1 VPCKIYQ
8 ISQKFLKKGEKCKVE
23 VNPERIKI
31 SIGGF
36 QSPNG
41 ISTEYMSDTINTFHF
56 IRALLQIRTLN
67 MENCEEKYAL
77 LEILN
82 SKDFEDEFIK
92 NSIPVKDLDEF
103 KDSILKN
110 LEDEDASKELTM
122 KRLKKTMNM
131 ENTEDKRKIS
141 KIKAQNFT
149 QTLLDY
155 FSINVSENLL
165 KKPLKLKELFDN
177 EDEFNNLFPNCLEYE
192 KRIIIIID
200 NYSVHKTY
208 LSRIACKIL
217 NIKLIYLPKYSP
229 FLNPIEQLWRTIKNI
244 LHRNPIINI
253 DYLKK
258 EVVKLY
264 YELVDDISFVKKWID
279 KYITKK

>member
-1 VPCKIYQ
+1 
-8 ISQKFLKKGEKCKVE
+8 
-23 VNPERIKI
+23 
-31 SIGGF
+31 
-36 QSPNG
+36 
-41 ISTEYMSDTINTFHF
+41 
-56 IRALLQIRTLN
+56 
-67 MENCEEKYAL
+67 MEDCEEKHAL

-82 SKDFEDEFIK
+82 SEEFEDEVIK
-92 NSIPVKDLDEF
+92 SLIPVKDLDEF

-110 LEDEDASKELTM
+110 LEDGDASKELTM

-149 QTLLDY
+149 QTLLSY
-155 FSINVSENLL
+155 FNINVSEDLL
-165 KKPLKLKELFDN
+165 KNPSKLKELFDN
-177 EDEFNNLFPNCLEYE
+177 EDEFNKLFPNCLECE
-192 KRIIIIID
+192 KRIIVIID
-200 NYSVHKTY
+200 NFSVHKTY

-229 FLNPIEQLWRTIKNI
+229 FLNPIEQLWRTMKNI
-244 LHRNPIINI
+244 LHRNPIIDI